1 MTDIL
6 DPNEKQE
13 LEELANHHFGFTG
26 FLKRNKI
33 AVAIACLLVVALSS
47 VALIIL
53 REKPGE
59 NVVSNN
65 VLLSIKG
72 PGQLSGGNEAEY
84 RIIYR
89 NGENAD
95 LVDVSLELYFPSGL
109 KFKSSQPA
117 ALSSAG
123 MRYNLPLLKSGENAE
138 VMIKVQLSGA
148 TAEEKIIA
156 AKLTY
161 KLANFNSQFEV
172 RNDYKTL
179 ILAPSVTLEI
189 NGPIEVISGQD
200 TSFSVV
206 FQNVSGHEFENLT
219 LKLTYPE
226 SFSTQSK
233 DYWLVP
239 RLGVNERLQ
248 VDVSGAFI
256 GEISSQQSVVAE
268 LGQLIGGNPS
278 PLLTASGS
286 FKLTKAQLALNV
298 TSDPDDF
305 IKLGDNIQINLK
317 YENLGVVDATNV
329 QINLSLESI
338 ILDLSKINVY
348 NAIVSGNTVS
358 WKSATLQNLSTLSPN
373 QKGEITLSVPIKT
386 TLATNLK
393 NQSVRIIGTIKSD
406 QMPKIVRSEELALK
420 LASEMDVLI
429 SGEYVAGALPMKV
442 GQQTTFALTFLLTNL
457 SNDLES
463 VEVVSSLPLPQG
475 SWNGVVI
482 PESEKENLLYDSNS
496 GKIRW
501 RIGSLPAFSGKYSP
515 ARKATFQLTV
525 VPTDADRNRVVRLL
539 SDIQASGTDA
549 FTNQNVSAEAIN
561 EVTTATLGDY
571 EIDQKGASVQ

>member
-206 FQNVSGHEFENLT
+206 FQNVSGHELENLT

-256 GEISSQQSVVAE
+256 GEISSQQSVVA
-268 LGQLIGGNPS
+268 
-278 PLLTASGS
+278 
-286 FKLTKAQLALNV
+286 
-298 TSDPDDF
+298 
-305 IKLGDNIQINLK
+305 
-317 YENLGVVDATNV
+317 
-329 QINLSLESI
+329 
-338 ILDLSKINVY
+338 
-348 NAIVSGNTVS
+348 
-358 WKSATLQNLSTLSPN
+358 
-373 QKGEITLSVPIKT
+373 
-386 TLATNLK
+386 
-393 NQSVRIIGTIKSD
+393 
-406 QMPKIVRSEELALK
+406 
-420 LASEMDVLI
+420 
-429 SGEYVAGALPMKV
+429 
-442 GQQTTFALTFLLTNL
+442 
-457 SNDLES
+457 
-463 VEVVSSLPLPQG
+463 
-475 SWNGVVI
+475 
-482 PESEKENLLYDSNS
+482 
-496 GKIRW
+496 
-501 RIGSLPAFSGKYSP
+501 
-515 ARKATFQLTV
+515 
-525 VPTDADRNRVVRLL
+525 
-539 SDIQASGTDA
+539 
-549 FTNQNVSAEAIN
+549 
-561 EVTTATLGDY
+561 
-571 EIDQKGASVQ
+571 